1 MAKRDSDSLVLA
13 LNKKAMDYLR
23 SEDYKSSL
31 LYLQKAEA
39 LLNSCKI
46 ANSKKLYALTLNNFG
61 CYYKR
66 TENLQVALNFLK
78 KALEVE
84 SQPPVDISNLSG
96 THLNICAILSTF
108 GEHSK
113 ALAHSLK
120 ALNLLKS
127 KHLEDPSLLTMYV
140 AAHHNAGVEY
150 ENVSQVVEAESVY
163 KKGFQI
169 AAQYLGSN
177 HPLTCS
183 LKCSIFN
190 LKNGQ
195 AGETGLICKVSQNS
209 KSKTLLASR
218 NKSVTRPNTS
228 KFRSKFISKFEK
240 IRFITGDR
248 LQPMFK
254 KDEIR
259 LKDFKNSAIFEV
271 PQVDESTNV
280 NFVEQDSDK
289 DVEEDEEEIRAKAK
303 MLLEASGSETKSE
316 VTEELKGRKGVQI
329 SIATQVHLFDSS
341 YIYGLRDKA
350 AVRIQKHV
358 RGFLARRKTEYLK
371 YQKIL
376 RNAEKQAK
384 NAKESLKRLRM
395 RKNIK
400 PVRSIQPVI
409 TELIPIAY
417 KDKLDSPIKTS
428 STWTGKGFNK
438 LTTIDE
444 EENDV
449 IQKIIV
455 IQKNFRG
462 WKVRKLYMT
471 KKRAAIIIQ
480 KNIRKY
486 QVQKLYL
493 KIKEAIIFI
502 QRVWRL
508 YLKKFKLLPS
518 KRFHILARKS
528 KSKNII

>member
-1 MAKRDSDSLVLA
+1 MAQKDSDSLVLA

-23 SEDYKSSL
+23 NEDYKSSL
-31 LYLQKAEA
+31 FYLQKAEA
-39 LLNSCKI
+39 LLNSRKI
-46 ANSKKLYALTLNNFG
+46 GNSKKLYGLTLNNFG

-96 THLNICAILSTF
+96 THLNICAILSTLN
-108 GEHSK
+108 EHSK

-150 ENVSQVVEAESVY
+150 ENVNQAVEAENIY

-169 AAQYLGSN
+169 ALQYLGGN

-190 LKNGQ
+190 LKSGP
-195 AGETGLICKVSQNS
+195 AEAKGLLGKVSPNN
-209 KSKTLLASR
+209 KSKTLLVSR
-218 NKSVTRPNTS
+218 NKSATRPNTS
-228 KFRSKFISKFEK
+228 KFRSKFISKFDK
-240 IRFITGDR
+240 IRFITGER

-254 KDEIR
+254 KDEIKFRDLKNRTIFDSSR
-259 LKDFKNSAIFEV
+259 LNESANE
-271 PQVDESTNV
+271 NL
-280 NFVEQDSDK
+280 VEQESDE
-289 DVEEDEEEIRAKAK
+289 DLEEDEEEIQAKAK
-303 MLLEASGSETKSE
+303 MLLQESESKSE
-316 VTEELKGRKGVQI
+316 ETEKLKVSKGIQI

-341 YIYGLRDKA
+341 YILDLRDKA

-376 RNAEKQAK
+376 KNAEKQAR
-384 NAKESLKRLRM
+384 NAKESLKKLKA
-395 RKNIK
+395 RKNFK
-400 PVRSIQPVI
+400 MVKSIQPVN

-428 STWTGKGFNK
+428 STWTGKGYSK

-444 EENDV
+444 EENDIV
-449 IQKIIV
+449 LKIII

-462 WKVRKLYMT
+462 WKERKLYLT

-480 KNIRKY
+480 KNIRRY

-502 QRVWRL
+502 QKVWRV
-508 YLKKFKLLPS
+508 YLKKFKLLSS
-518 KRFHILARKS
+518 KRFKILARKS